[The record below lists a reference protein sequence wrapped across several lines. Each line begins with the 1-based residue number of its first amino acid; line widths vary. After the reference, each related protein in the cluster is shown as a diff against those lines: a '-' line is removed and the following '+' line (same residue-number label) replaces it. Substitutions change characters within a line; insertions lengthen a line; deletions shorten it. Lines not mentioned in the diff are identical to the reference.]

1 MDIRTG
7 EIRCGAFPT
16 LTDDQIAF
24 LKRYGEVRKTQ
35 AGQLLFGEGD
45 RSYNFIV
52 ILEGEAEIVENFGG
66 EARTIAVHGARHGQS
81 VSREGVPVFS

>member
-45 RSYNFIV
+45 RSYDFIV
-52 ILEGEAEIVENFGG
+52 ILEGEAEIVENFG
-66 EARTIAVHGARHGQS
+66 ERRARKPSTGRAT
-81 VSREGVPVFS
+81 VSLSLR

>member
-7 EIRCGAFPT
+7 EIRSVAFPT
-16 LTDDQIAF
+16 LTGDQIVF

-45 RSYNFIV
+45 RSYDFIV
-52 ILEGEAEIVENFGG
+52 ILEGARRRSSRISG
-66 EARTIAVHGARHGQS
+66 ERRAR
-81 VSREGVPVFS
+81 